1 MFFLSNSQFYINLH
15 INSNL
20 FISSLCSKRTFHTS
34 DKLLLYSKRAVF
46 RKRNSITQKT
56 RQPPTKQ
63 TLPRYHGSN
72 TPSGSFSV
80 DRFKINNNLKSLNS
94 TRQQKRQIPTN
105 KYIKPSIPVSKKT
118 RGYIPAKFKL
128 LPIESDV
135 KLTENKQQNASQTTK
150 NDLSDK
156 QKTSRQE
163 NSELLNLKGKSTKLD
178 SLRLE
183 HLTFESMNLRQE
195 VLEAIRQGPLKEVK
209 PLRPTEIQ
217 ALTIPEILNSER
229 QHILC
234 AAETGSGKTLAYLL
248 PIINKIKDQEIKAP
262 PFSSISTIDGNE
274 ELTSSSHEEKES
286 EQSLFK
292 SSIRQLNRPR
302 AIVLL
307 PSRELVEQV
316 LSVSKHL
323 SHFAKFRPIA
333 ITSHKN
339 RRFVRKTLLM
349 PTDLVVATPA
359 GLIEYIE
366 GKNISLSET
375 RYLVIDEADTMF
387 NKGFDEDVS
396 SIIEQVKRSNLTQDN
411 RPFQVI
417 VVTATL
423 PKSVNEML
431 SKELPFM
438 KRLTSHSLHKSLPNL
453 SHNFIDLKQF
463 NYNKLEAIIQIL
475 KTYSTSA
482 STMIFCNRKLT
493 AERLEAFLHSK
504 SLPVIGL
511 YGDIDDRT
519 TKLESFRNQEPHAK
533 ILVCTDLASRGF
545 DTTFVDHVILFDFPT
560 TVVDF
565 LHRVGRTARAGKRGK
580 ATYFVSKKNRE
591 LAERIK
597 RNIRDRRVL
606 S

>member
-1 MFFLSNSQFYINLH
+1 MLFLSNCQLYTNFQLK
-15 INSNL
+15 SNL
-20 FISSLCSKRTFHTS
+20 FISSLCSKRTFNTS
-34 DKLLLYSKRAVF
+34 GTLLLNSKRAVF
-46 RKRNSITQKT
+46 RKRNSVGQKT

-80 DRFKINNNLKSLNS
+80 DKFKINNNLKSLNS

-118 RGYIPAKFKL
+118 RGHIPAKFKL

-135 KLTENKQQNASQTTK
+135 KLTENKHQNASETTT
-150 NDLSDK
+150 NDLSNK
-156 QKTSRQE
+156 QKSSRQE
-163 NSELLNLKGKSTKLD
+163 NLELLNLKGKSTKLD
-178 SLRLE
+178 SLHLE

-195 VLEAIRQGPLKEVK
+195 VLEAISQGPLKEVD

-248 PIINKIKDQEIKAP
+248 PIINKIKDQEIKAR
-262 PFSSISTIDGNE
+262 PFPSMIDGNE
-274 ELTSSSHEEKES
+274 DKEL
-286 EQSLFK
+286 EQTLLK

-323 SHFAKFRPIA
+323 SHFAKFRSIA

-411 RPFQVI
+411 RPYQVI

-423 PKSVNEML
+423 PKTVNEML

-438 KRLTSHSLHKSLPNL
+438 KRITSHSLHKSLPNL

-463 NYNKLEAIIQIL
+463 NYNKLEAILQIL

-493 AERLEAFLHSK
+493 AERLGAFLHSK